1 MASLAAILAIGK
13 PVAFDA
19 SAEERETRGFI
30 SMTMTR
36 PSTGSIANWMLQP
49 PVSTPT
55 SRMIAMPMSR
65 SRWYSRS
72 VSVMAGATVM
82 ESPVWTPI
90 GSKFS
95 MEQTTTTLSLVSR
108 ISSSSYSFQPR
119 MDSSRSTSVVGE
131 SVRPWPAMRRSSS
144 SSWAKPEPAPP
155 MVKDG
160 RTTTG

>member
-1 MASLAAILAIGK
+1 MAAILAIGK
-13 PVAFDA
+13 PVALEA
-19 SAEERETRGFI
+19 RAEERETRGFI

-36 PSTGSIANWMLQP
+36 PSTGFTANWMLQP

-55 SRMIAMPMSR
+55 SRMIAMPTSR
-65 SRWYSRS
+65 STWYSRS

-82 ESPVWTPI
+82 ESPVCTPM

-95 MEQTTTTLSLVSR
+95 MEQTTTTLSFLSR

-131 SVRPWPAMRRSSS
+131 RARPWPAMRRSSS